1 MSGRIDFTMDF
12 NKPGD
17 AQVRRQEQSFR
28 FYILGNFSG
37 LSDKPWEQR
46 KIRGIDNDSFDQ
58 VMADMGPV
66 FQFDTHL
73 QLRFETVEDFHPDVW
88 LDKVKLIADLR
99 VLKRQLG
106 NPVTAAEAAAKI
118 QAFFPAEQAAVEPDA
133 VSESQDE
140 LLERLLGKK
149 PEKSYDEPDTVERLL
164 KQMVT
169 PFVTKNT
176 EPQYQ
181 RWLDVIDE
189 AIGQCARAVL
199 HSANLQSLES
209 LWRATEML
217 VNEEFADAHG
227 FYLLDISQAELM
239 AEQKGG
245 SPALAQ
251 KLVQHIQK
259 GDGEQEVVL
268 VGHFHY
274 SDSADDQELL
284 AYCGRLAQQCGGRFL
299 GDVDQGFIQ
308 QILNAEPE
316 RRLNFGSERML
327 LAYPRYLLR
336 LPYGQK
342 RDPIDTFEFEECSAI
357 PRPDELLWGC
367 ASMLLARGLIRT
379 SQQHSTDALFFSD
392 IPTFSYQEEGE
403 PVLQP
408 GTEAVLTEAQANDLF
423 MLGIMPLVGYRQR
436 QGVRLLGIAGF

>member
-37 LSDKPWEQR
+37 LSDQPWEQR
-46 KIRGIDNDSFDQ
+46 KIRDIDNDSFDR
-58 VMADMGPV
+58 VMADTAPV
-66 FQFDTHL
+66 FRLDTHL
-73 QLRFETVEDFHPDVW
+73 QLRFEAVEDFHPDVW

-99 VLKRQLG
+99 VLKRQLS

-118 QAFFPAEQAAVEPDA
+118 QAFFPAEQAAVEP
-133 VSESQDE
+133 VVESESQDE

-169 PFVTKNT
+169 PFITKNT

-181 RWLDVIDE
+181 HWLDVID
-189 AIGQCARAVL
+189 AAVGQCLRAIL

-209 LWRATEML
+209 LWRATQML
-217 VNEEFADAHG
+217 VNEEFADGHG
-227 FYLLDISQAELM
+227 FYLLDISQDELM
-239 AEQKGG
+239 AARKSG

-259 GDGEQEVVL
+259 GGGEQEVVL
-268 VGHFHY
+268 IGHFRC
-274 SDSADDQELL
+274 SDSADDRELL
-284 AYCGRLAQQCGGRFL
+284 SYCGRLAQQCGGRFL
-299 GDVDQGFIQ
+299 GDVEPGFIQ
-308 QILNAEPE
+308 QMLDAEPE
-316 RRLNFGSERML
+316 GRLSFGSERLL

-342 RDPIDTFEFEECSAI
+342 RDPIDAFEFEECSAI

-379 SQQHSTDALFFSD
+379 SQQYSAEALFFSD
-392 IPTFSYQEEGE
+392 IPAFSYEEEGE

-408 GTEAVLTEAQANDLF
+408 GTEVVLTEAQANELF
-423 MLGIMPLVGYRQR
+423 ALGIMPLLGYRQR
-436 QGVRLLGIAGF
+436 RGVRWLGIAGF